1 MNSSDKSSY
10 VGVAATAAAAET
22 EQQYIDSMTDVQ
34 KCAFKIAREHL
45 RHSYCMEKSNGY
57 KQFRVAAAAA
67 AAAESTK

>member
-1 MNSSDKSSY
+1 MNSSDKSCA
-10 VGVAATAAAAET
+10 GAAGAAA

-57 KQFRVAAAAA
+57 KEFCAAAAA
-67 AAAESTK
+67 AVAAEKSTK

>member
-1 MNSSDKSSY
+1 MNSSDKSCA
-10 VGVAATAAAAET
+10 GAAGAAGAAA

-57 KQFRVAAAAA
+57 KEFCAAAVAAA
-67 AAAESTK
+67 EKSTK